1 MTALDAWKAMAKAH
15 IGASGAKP
23 KHTSRLLDVIEFD
36 IASGRMR
43 PGERLDEISLATRFG
58 VSRTPIREALQ
69 HLAAAGL
76 AEIRPHRGAVVASA
90 DPRRLIEMFELMAE
104 LEAFAGRLA
113 ARRLDDADR
122 AHIVET
128 HELCRKDA
136 EAGHSDAYYNENERF
151 HQAIYRA
158 SRSGF
163 LAEQATALQRRL
175 SPYRRLQL
183 RSRNRVAAS
192 IGEHQ
197 AIVDGIIAGDEEATA
212 RLLRAHVIVQ
222 GENFSD
228 LLASL
233 GESPRAYELR

>member
-1 MTALDAWKAMAKAH
+1 MTKAH
-15 IGASGAKP
+15 TKAHNGAAGARP
-23 KHTSRLLDVIEFD
+23 KHTERLLEAIEFD

-43 PGERLDEISLATRFG
+43 PGERLDEISLAARFG

-69 HLAAAGL
+69 HLAATGL
-76 AEIRPHRGAVVASA
+76 AEIRPRRGAVVASA

-113 ARRLDDADR
+113 ARRLGDEDR
-122 AHIVET
+122 AHIVGS
-128 HELCRKDA
+128 HQLCRKAA
-136 EAGHSDAYYNENERF
+136 EDGHSDTYYDENERF

-163 LAEQATALQRRL
+163 LAEQATGLQRRL

-183 RSRNRVAAS
+183 RSRNRIAAS
-192 IGEHQ
+192 IDEHQ
-197 AIVDGIIAGDEEATA
+197 AIVDGIIAGDEETAA

-222 GENFSD
+222 GERFSD

-233 GESPRAYELR
+233 SGTPAAYERATRV

>member
-1 MTALDAWKAMAKAH
+1 MAKAH
-15 IGASGAKP
+15 SGSTGGRP
-23 KHTSRLLDVIEFD
+23 KHTSRLLEVIEFD
-36 IASGRMR
+36 IACGRMR
-43 PGERLDEISLATRFG
+43 PGERLDEISLAARFG

-76 AEIRPHRGAVVASA
+76 AEIRPHRGAVVATV

-104 LEAFAGRLA
+104 LEGFAGRLA
-113 ARRLDDADR
+113 ARRAEARDHTPIL
-122 AHIVET
+122 ES
-128 HELCRKDA
+128 HEACRTAA
-136 EAGHSDAYYNENERF
+136 EAGNSDAYYHENERF

-192 IGEHQ
+192 VTEHQ
-197 AIVDGIIAGDEEATA
+197 AIVDSIVAGDGEAAA

-228 LLASL
+228 LMASL
-233 GESPRAYELR
+233 GDAAHA